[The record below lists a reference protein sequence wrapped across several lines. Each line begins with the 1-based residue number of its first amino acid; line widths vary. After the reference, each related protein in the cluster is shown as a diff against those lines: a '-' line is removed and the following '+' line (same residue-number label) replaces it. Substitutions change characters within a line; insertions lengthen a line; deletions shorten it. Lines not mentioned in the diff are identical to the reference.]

1 MFLAYRQTVDMFPV
15 YSKSVD
21 MFLTPFFANKH
32 GGDDYQF
39 HFLKPCGDGRI
50 IEPNSDERQQL
61 RRPNDGLPEQYY
73 DRSAQWGKAHFR
85 LPV

>member
-1 MFLAYRQTVDMFPV
+1 MFLAYRQTVDMFPA

-39 HFLKPCGDGRI
+39 HFLKPRRDGCPTFQGKH
-50 IEPNSDERQQL
+50 IESE
-61 RRPNDGLPEQYY
+61 YMI
-73 DRSAQWGKAHFR
+73 
-85 LPV
+85 

>member
-15 YSKSVD
+15 YSKSAD

-39 HFLKPCGDGRI
+39 HFLKPCGDCGI
-50 IEPNSDERQQL
+50 VVPAMNCS
-61 RRPNDGLPEQYY
+61 RRRVNRPGDMNP
-73 DRSAQWGKAHFR
+73 
-85 LPV
+85 